1 MKKNKPRAWL
11 AYPESP
17 DQPVYFL
24 DREEQL
30 IGRGEGCHIIVDDR
44 YISRRQAKIYWKTGL
59 LILEDYGRNPILL
72 NGEPFREVM
81 LKDGDIL
88 ILGSAQ
94 FVVRILEDRKIR
106 TIPGNDVYKSNY
118 ATTSSD
124 TGYRLEGAVAVSKK
138 TRTEKN
144 SIFYTFLAV
153 ILALLVLFVVL
164 YGGYVVYKKI
174 LVPFKKRHRP
184 AVEEPLKNSY
194 FQRTKYFSLS

>member
-17 DQPVYFL
+17 DQPVYSL

-88 ILGSAQ
+88 TLGSAQ
-94 FVVRILEDRKIR
+94 FVVRVLEDRKIR
-106 TIPGNDVYKSNY
+106 TIPGNDIYKSDDA
-118 ATTSSD
+118 ATSGD
-124 TGYRLEGAVAVSKK
+124 VGYRSEGAVAVSKK
-138 TRTEKN
+138 TRTGKN

-164 YGGYVVYKKI
+164 YGGYVVYKKV
-174 LVPFKKRHRP
+174 LVPFKKRHSP

-194 FQRTKYFSLS
+194 FRRTKYFSLS